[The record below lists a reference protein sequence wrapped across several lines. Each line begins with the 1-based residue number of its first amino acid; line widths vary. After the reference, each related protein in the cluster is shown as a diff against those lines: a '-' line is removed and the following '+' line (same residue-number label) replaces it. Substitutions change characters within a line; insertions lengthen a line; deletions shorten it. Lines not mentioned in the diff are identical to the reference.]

1 MTSTAIP
8 RAMAFAAVVIAGMP
22 AAGAA
27 QTAAQMPP
35 APGMMGQGPGAQSGQ
50 PGMMGQ
56 GMMGMH
62 GPMMRVV
69 MKVMF
74 AVADA
79 DGDGALTFEEVT
91 TVRKRIFDKV
101 DANKD
106 DKVTLEEAQAFMR
119 E

>member
-1 MTSTAIP
+1 
-8 RAMAFAAVVIAGMP
+8 
-22 AAGAA
+22 
-27 QTAAQMPP
+27 
-35 APGMMGQGPGAQSGQ
+35 
-50 PGMMGQ
+50 MGQ
-56 GMMGMH
+56 GMMDMH

-74 AVADA
+74 AVTDA

-106 DKVTLEEAQAFMR
+106 GKVTLDEAQAFMR